1 MTGANFYLLCFLVG
15 LLWSAASFLLGHLDL
30 PFHGHAGDAGHSFH
44 GHLDHAMS
52 HGHGGESAQ
61 AASHDSHQFSL
72 INFGTIAAFL
82 AWFGGMGYLL
92 TAYST
97 LWFVWGLGLAT
108 LTGLGG
114 ASLLFLFVSRVLMSG
129 EQNLNPADYDMIG
142 VLGRICSPVREG
154 GTGEMTFVRD
164 GARQTCGVRSE
175 EGKAVS
181 KGLEVVVTRF
191 EKGIAYVRP
200 WDELTGA
207 PVSGCLD
214 EPDRP

>member
-1 MTGANFYLLCFLVG
+1 MDTEEN
-15 LLWSAASFLLGHLDL
+15 
-30 PFHGHAGDAGHSFH
+30 PP
-44 GHLDHAMS
+44 
-52 HGHGGESAQ
+52 
-61 AASHDSHQFSL
+61 SHDSHQFSL